1 MSASEP
7 TANGDAPGTALD
19 TARPY
24 EPPWLLRWVYKRF
37 FTHIQVD
44 ERWSGVV
51 RDAARKGVVVYVM
64 RSLSLLD
71 FLCLDFLVKRFG
83 LPLVRFVN
91 DLGLWILEPFGKGER
106 RLRLRRQIPEK
117 QALTEVLQSQFSAL
131 LFLRRPPRLGSPK
144 RRGEEMDTDLIRT
157 LIENQR
163 TLQQPIFLV
172 PQTFVWTKRPPQARR
187 GLVDGVFG
195 TVEWPGRVR
204 VLLQFLVNYRNALLR
219 SGEPFNLQAFLAEN
233 PGLTDAELADKVRY
247 ALLRRMERERTLV
260 FGPTKKTLGRI
271 QDDLLR
277 SPRIRKHIENEA
289 RGSGRSIAKVEKE
302 ARNELSK
309 LCANQQ
315 PYVVAKLARFLDWVW
330 NRIYDGIVIDEDG
343 IERLREKAR
352 DGAIVLLPSHKSH
365 VDYLVLSS
373 VLYSRQLLPPLI
385 AAGENLGFFPL
396 GPILRRGGAF
406 FIRRSFQGKKLYS
419 ALVDGY
425 MRRLLVEGFPIEFF
439 IEGGRSRTGKLLPP
453 KYGLLSM
460 VVDASLLLRARKVYF
475 VPISIGYERIIEE
488 RSFVHELGGGE
499 KQKENVGG
507 LLRSSNIL
515 RSKYGRLYVH
525 FGEILSFDDLLHDA
539 LVEPLAEETG
549 EFDAAAILS
558 GSVALKPSSAGDLLA
573 PDAPRAAR
581 RPARDRQ
588 DLSPRER
595 RVMIQRLAHRVTYQI
610 DRVTVVTPAALVAMA
625 LLAHRQRGMTHTDLL
640 HAAESLLSALER
652 QNARTAGQLRDEDG
666 QIRSD
671 TLHEAVELF
680 LDGKLIQR
688 HGEGDEAIYK
698 IPSERRIALE
708 YYNNNVLHFFVPS
721 ALIAA
726 ALQLSDGKAITVQTL
741 RERVRQLSKLFKY
754 EFNFRA
760 DASFEEIFDDALASM
775 MKFGELVLEDDHV
788 AAAPGRAGA
797 ILDTYASLLR
807 SYFEA
812 YLLALRSTGM
822 LLERGEMSRKD
833 WTKQALALGQRMYL
847 AGEIVRRESI
857 SKPKLE
863 TALKALKDYQLV
875 KTSGEDLQPGRV
887 LTDAATLQALEKKL
901 LPFLK

>member
-1 MSASEP
+1 MSASDSSSKGE
-7 TANGDAPGTALD
+7 TPGTAVD
-19 TARPY
+19 EARPY
-24 EPPWLLRWVYKRF
+24 EPHWLLRWVYKRF

-71 FLCLDFLVKRFG
+71 FLCLDFLLKRFG

-91 DLGLWILEPFGKGER
+91 DLGLWILEPFGKGDR
-106 RLRLRRQIPEK
+106 RLALRRQIPEHD
-117 QALTEVLQSQFSAL
+117 ALSEVLKSQFSAL
-131 LFLRRPPRLGSPK
+131 LFLRRPPRLGRPK
-144 RRGEEMDTDLIRT
+144 RRGEEMETDLIRT
-157 LIENQR
+157 LIESQR
-163 TLQQPIFLV
+163 RASHPIFLV

-187 GLVDGVFG
+187 GLLDGVFG
-195 TVEWPGRVR
+195 TVEWPGRLR
-204 VLLQFLVNYRNALLR
+204 VLLQFLFNYRNALLR
-219 SGEPFNLQAFLAEN
+219 SGEPFDLQEFLAEN
-233 PGLTDAELADKVRY
+233 PDLTDAQLADKVRY

-260 FGPTKKTLGRI
+260 LGPTKKTLGRI

-277 SPRIRKHIENEA
+277 SPRIRKHIESEA
-289 RGSGRSIAKVEKE
+289 KGSGRSIAKVEKE
-302 ARNELSK
+302 ARKELSK

-315 PYVVAKLARFLDWVW
+315 PYVVALLARFLDWVW
-330 NRIYDGIVIDEDG
+330 NRIYDGIVIDEEG

-406 FIRRSFQGKKLYS
+406 FIKRSFRGKKLYA

-488 RSFVHELGGGE
+488 RSYMHELGGGE

-507 LLRSSNIL
+507 LLRSSDIL

-525 FGEILSFDDLLHDA
+525 FGETISFDDLLEDA
-539 LVEPLAEETG
+539 LAEPLADETG
-549 EFDAAAILS
+549 EFDAEAILS
-558 GSVALKPSSAGDLLA
+558 GSVALKPRPSGDEA
-573 PDAPRAAR
+573 PAR
-581 RPARDRQ
+581 PKRDRQ
-588 DLSPRER
+588 DLNPRER
-595 RVMIQRLAHRVTYQI
+595 RVMIQRLAHLVTYQI

-625 LLAHRQRGMTHTDLL
+625 LLTHRQRGMTHADLL
-640 HAAESLLSALER
+640 QTAECLLSALER
-652 QNARTAGQLRDEDG
+652 QDARTAGQLRDENG
-666 QIRSD
+666 AIRSD
-671 TLHEAVELF
+671 TVHEAIELF

-688 HGEGDEAIYK
+688 HGDGDEAIYK

-726 ALQLSDGKAITVQTL
+726 ALQVSAGKTITVQTL

-754 EFNFRA
+754 EFHFRA
-760 DASFEEIFDDALASM
+760 DAAFEDIFEDALATM
-775 MKFGELVLEDDHV
+775 VAHDELVLHGDTV
-788 AAAPGRAGA
+788 SPAPGRPGA
-797 ILDTYASLLR
+797 IVDIYASMLR

-812 YLLALRSTGM
+812 YILALRSTGV
-822 LLERGEMSRKD
+822 LLERRELSRKE
-833 WTKQALALGQRMYL
+833 WYKQALATGQRMYL

-875 KTSGEDLQPGRV
+875 KTSGDDLQCGRV
-887 LTDAATLQALEKKL
+887 LTDAVTLQALEKKL